1 MADNP
6 GRGIPATVKWHQAH
20 SLSMQMRIGGAE
32 MFSADERWIPVIN
45 PATGEE
51 IDRVPEGTLYEVD
64 AAVQAAGSAFDAW
77 AARTPRERGMVL
89 FRSAAAIR
97 EQHQEIAKLL
107 TAEQGKPLR
116 DAVDEVRGFANILE
130 FYASIAGALQGDL
143 VDLGPSAD
151 AIVRHEPIGVCGA
164 IIPWNMPA
172 ILMGWK
178 IAPAILAGNTM
189 VFKPASGAPLTCISL
204 AGLMERAGLPPGVL
218 NVVTGRGEV
227 VGEGMVRHPGIRKIS
242 FTGDQETGDRVRE
255 IAGSQLKEIHLE
267 LGGSDPMIVWKDAD
281 IGKAIT
287 GVIKGRFYNAG
298 QTCTAVKR
306 LYVHHDI
313 IKEFVRKL
321 EDRVLH
327 LRVGNGMDP
336 STDMGP
342 LSGRAQLERVVSVVN
357 TVESKVQGTILT
369 GGKVLSGPGFGG
381 GFFYPPTLVTD
392 PVPECVL
399 LSQEVFGPVLPIVPV
414 ADLETAIAQA
424 NATRYGLGASI
435 WTRDLA
441 IARKFFSSVS
451 AGIVWVNRHVTVPP
465 DIPFG
470 GVKASGM
477 GRENGIQAYYAYTR
491 TKSLYIG
498 W

>member
-1 MADNP
+1 
-6 GRGIPATVKWHQAH
+6 
-20 SLSMQMRIGGAE
+20 MQMWIGGKG
-32 MFSADERWIPVIN
+32 MFSADERWMPVIN

-64 AAVQAAGSAFDAW
+64 AAVQAAESAFDQW
-77 AARTPRERGMVL
+77 AERAPRERGVVL
-89 FRSAAAIR
+89 FRAAAMVR
-97 EQHQEIAKLL
+97 EHHQELAKLL

-116 DAVDEVRGFANILE
+116 DAIDEVRGFANILE
-130 FYASIAGALQGDL
+130 FYASIAGAMQGEL

-151 AIVRHEPIGVCGA
+151 AIVRREPIGVCGA

-178 IAPAILAGNTM
+178 VAPAILAGNTM
-189 VFKPASGAPLTCISL
+189 VFKPASTAPLTCLTLSS
-204 AGLMERAGLPPGVL
+204 LMETSGLPPGVL

-227 VGEGMVRHPGIRKIS
+227 VGEAIVRHPGIRKIS
-242 FTGDQETGDRVRE
+242 FTGDMETGYRVRE
-255 IAGSQLKEIHLE
+255 LAGSHMKEIHLE

-287 GVIKGRFYNAG
+287 GVMKGRFYNAG

-321 EDRVLH
+321 EDRVHH

-369 GGKVLSGPGFGG
+369 GGHALSGPGFENGY
-381 GFFYPPTLVTD
+381 FYPPTLVTD

-414 ADLETAIAQA
+414 DDLENAIAQA

-441 IARKFFSSVS
+441 IVRKVFSSVS

-477 GRENGIQAYYAYTR
+477 GRENGIQAYHAYTR
-491 TKSLYIG
+491 TKSLFIG